1 MPAYKNP
8 PIAEAVCEFT
18 FEPLEGNPEWDLTL
32 PGKLQLHQ
40 DLKEYSDKSRQQ
52 HVQTI
57 AASDNKGQ
65 PQLALQQS
73 LFRVHIPRPDNT
85 ALLSLGHNVLG
96 IVVLTPYEGW
106 EMFEPRIIRALNAY
120 TKETGLSVVRRLGV
134 RYINRIV
141 TPDPDAASAALY
153 LRDMMTTVDA
163 ISQDEKTLV
172 QGKLTAINSRHEF
185 VTSDGIKIF
194 VTQATLNPKNLKT
207 AEYLLDIDVV
217 WDHEPLNG
225 LEKITLVIDKLHT
238 IEGAIFE
245 RFITQEARKLFD
257 A

>member
-1 MPAYKNP
+1 MPTYKNP

-18 FEPLEGNPEWDLTL
+18 FEPLKGNPEWDLTL
-32 PGKLQLHQ
+32 PGKLQLDP

-65 PQLALQQS
+65 PQLALQQG
-73 LFRVHIPRPDNT
+73 LFRVHLPRPDNT
-85 ALLSLGHNVLG
+85 ALLSLGHNILG
-96 IVVLTPYEGW
+96 IVVLKPYEGW
-106 EMFEPRIIRALNAY
+106 EKFEPRIIRALKVY
-120 TKETGLSVVRRLGV
+120 TGKTGLSVVRRLGL

-141 TPDPDAASAALY
+141 TPDPNAASAGLY
-153 LRDMMTTVDA
+153 LSGMVTAVEA
-163 ISQDEKTLV
+163 AAQDEKTKV
-172 QGKLTAINSRHEF
+172 EGKLTAVNSRQEF

-194 VTQATLNPKNLKT
+194 VTQATLKPQKPKT
-207 AEYLLDIDVV
+207 AEYLLDIDIVR
-217 WDHEPLNG
+217 DHEPLDG
-225 LEKITLVIDKLHT
+225 PEKITQVIDKLHT

-245 RFITQEARKLFD
+245 HFITPEARKLFD